1 MTWVVTGGAGYIGAH
16 LVRALRAADV
26 DVLVVDDLSGGVA
39 ARVPDGVPVEQG
51 SVLDRD
57 FLARVFDA
65 RPVQGVV
72 HLAARKRVDESVDRP
87 SYYYHENVEGLRR
100 LLDQAVAAG
109 VRQFLFSS
117 SAAVYGAAASPIDET
132 TPCEPVSPYGQ
143 TKLAGEW
150 LTHAVGAATGMRTLA
165 LRYFNVAGTAAPEL
179 ADLHGM
185 NLVPTMLR
193 AIRRGAAPVIFGA
206 DYPTPDGTCVR
217 DYIHVVDLARAH
229 LLGLEHL
236 AAGSPSDVFNLGNGV
251 GFTNRQV
258 VETCADVT
266 GADVRV
272 VFGPRRD
279 GDPAM
284 LVASA
289 EKARA
294 ALGWMPERT
303 SLHAIVG
310 DAWRWHL
317 AHPDGYS

>member
-1 MTWVVTGGAGYIGAH
+1 VTWVVTGGAGYIGAH

-26 DVLVVDDLSGGVA
+26 DVVVVDDLSSGVA
-39 ARVPDGVPVEQG
+39 ARVPDGVPVEPG
-51 SVLDRD
+51 SVLDGD

-65 RPVQGVV
+65 HPVQGVV

-100 LLDQAVAAG
+100 LLEQAVAAG
-109 VRQFLFSS
+109 VRRFLFSS

-217 DYIHVVDLARAH
+217 DYIHVVDVADAH
-229 LLGLEHL
+229 VAAVRLLEQEAPREALSLNIGT
-236 AAGSPSDVFNLGNGV
+236 GRGV
-251 GFTNRQV
+251 SVREMVATALQ
-258 VETCADVT
+258 VT
-266 GADVRV
+266 GSDLQPTV
-272 VFGPRRD
+272 GPRRP
-279 GDPAM
+279 GDPPTV
-284 LVASA
+284 VAA
-289 EKARA
+289 VDRA
-294 ALGWMPERT
+294 AELLNWKATHGVADM
-303 SLHAIVG
+303 VG
-310 DAWRWHL
+310 SAWAAMQQAGR
-317 AHPDGYS
+317 

>member
-1 MTWVVTGGAGYIGAH
+1 VTWVVTGGAGYIGAH

-26 DVLVVDDLSGGVA
+26 DVVVVDDLSSGVA
-39 ARVPDGVPVEQG
+39 ARVPDGVPVEPG
-51 SVLDRD
+51 SVLDGD

-65 RPVQGVV
+65 HPVQGVV

-109 VRQFLFSS
+109 VRRFLFSS

-217 DYIHVVDLARAH
+217 DYIHVVDVADAH
-229 LLGLEHL
+229 VAAVRLLEQEAPREALSLNIGT
-236 AAGSPSDVFNLGNGV
+236 GRGV
-251 GFTNRQV
+251 SVREMVATALQ
-258 VETCADVT
+258 VT
-266 GADVRV
+266 GSDLQPTV
-272 VFGPRRD
+272 GPRRP
-279 GDPAM
+279 GDPPTV
-284 LVASA
+284 VAA
-289 EKARA
+289 VDRA
-294 ALGWMPERT
+294 AELLNWKATHGVADM
-303 SLHAIVG
+303 VG
-310 DAWRWHL
+310 SAWAAMQQAGR
-317 AHPDGYS
+317 

>member
-217 DYIHVVDLARAH
+217 DYIHVVDVADAH
-229 LLGLEHL
+229 VAAVRLLEQEAPREALSLNIGT
-236 AAGSPSDVFNLGNGV
+236 GRGV
-251 GFTNRQV
+251 SVREMVATALQ
-258 VETCADVT
+258 VT
-266 GADVRV
+266 GSDLQPTV
-272 VFGPRRD
+272 GPRRP
-279 GDPAM
+279 GDPPTV
-284 LVASA
+284 VAA
-289 EKARA
+289 VDRA
-294 ALGWMPERT
+294 AELLNWKATHGVADM
-303 SLHAIVG
+303 VG
-310 DAWRWHL
+310 SAWAAMQQAGR
-317 AHPDGYS
+317 